1 MHRFAQAHSALGF
14 HETGDGAHQIVFGE
28 DLETGV
34 THFHEDGGI
43 FVAKDVGDA
52 LDGSGA
58 RHLRQRLAHH
68 FADDELA
75 EIFALQRHGQNLVF
89 VNRADGNVFLE
100 DGNLRNV
107 LVLHGFQRVE
117 YSLIRARDDQF
128 AHFAGLV
135 LGVDHF
141 AGGDFHGGFH
151 VTALA
156 HPLVVVNLAEIA
168 HSGVRQEGHDES
180 FLAEVFCE
188 LQRGGNA
195 ASAGASGKQAFQFH
209 QTPRDHEAL
218 FVVHL
223 DHVIADFQVHG
234 GGKKIFAD
242 AFDDVGLG
250 LHGLAALHENVVKR
264 AVGVAADDFDAG
276 VFVRQIFPDAAD
288 GAAGAHDANEVRDF
302 AFAVF
307 PDFRAGGA
315 VMRFRIHWIFV
326 LVGIVGIG
334 NFAREFFRDGVVTTR
349 IIRLDGGG
357 TNNHLR
363 AQRLKQIH
371 FFLGLLVG
379 DGENHLV
386 TAHGR
391 NQRETHS
398 RVPGSAFDDGAAGL
412 QQAFFLG
419 VVDHGDADAVF
430 HGAAGIDVVGL
441 DVNLRLQALIDA
453 IEAHQRRAAH
463 SVQNIVTFHSAI
475 NSSLQSRKFARAC
488 DSVYHARFKVPTRR
502 GCL

>member
-180 FLAEVFCE
+180 FLAEAFCE

-195 ASAGASGKQAFQFH
+195 ASAGASGEQAFQLH
-209 QTPRDHEAL
+209 QTPRDLEAL
-218 FVVHL
+218 FVIDL
-223 DHVIADFQVHG
+223 DHVVDDFQVHG
-234 GGKKIFAD
+234 GGEKIFAD
-242 AFDDVGLG
+242 AFDHVGLG
-250 LHGLAALHENVVKR
+250 LHGLATFDEIVVKR
-264 AVGVAADDFDAG
+264 AVRIDPNDLDLGIF
-276 VFVRQIFPDAAD
+276 FFQIFADAAD
-288 GAAGAHDANEVRDF
+288 CAARAHAANEVRDF

-315 VMRFRIHWIFV
+315 VMRFRIHGIFV

-334 NFAREFFRDGVVTTR
+334 NFAREFFRYGVVTTR
-349 IIRLDGGG
+349 IIRLDRSGA
-357 TNNHLR
+357 NDHFR

-379 DGENHLV
+379 DSENHLV
-386 TAHGR
+386 AAHGGDK
-391 NQRETHS
+391 RETHS
-398 RVPGSAFDDGAAGL
+398 RIPGSAFDDGAARL
-412 QQAFFLG
+412 EQAFFLG
-419 VVDHGDADAVF
+419 VIDHGDADAVL
-430 HGAAGIDVVGL
+430 HGAAGIDVIGL
-441 DVNLRLQALIDA
+441 DVNLRLQALTDA
-453 IEAHQRRAAH
+453 IEAHQRRAAD
-463 SVQNIVTFHSAI
+463 SLEYVVTFHALWSGQAARDKRARRLCH
-475 NSSLQSRKFARAC
+475 NLYSLACARA
-488 DSVYHARFKVPTRR
+488 A
-502 GCL
+502 

>member
-1 MHRFAQAHSALGF
+1 MHRSARSPSALGF
-14 HETGDGAHQIVFGE
+14 HEAGDGAHQIVFGE

-34 THFHEDGGI
+34 AHFHEDGGI
-43 FVAKDVGDA
+43 FVAEDVGDA
-52 LDGSGA
+52 LDRRGA
-58 RHLRQRLAHH
+58 RHLRQGLAHH
-68 FADDELA
+68 FAHDQFAQIL
-75 EIFALQRHGQNLVF
+75 ALQRHGQDLVF
-89 VNRADGNVFLE
+89 VDGADGNVFLE

-135 LGVDHF
+135 LGVHHF

-168 HSGVRQEGHDES
+168 HSGVRQERHDES

-195 ASAGASGKQAFQFH
+195 AAAGASGKQAFQFH
-209 QTPRDHEAL
+209 ETPRDYEAL
-218 FVVHL
+218 FVIDL
-223 DHVIADFQVHG
+223 DDVVADFQVHG
-234 GGKKIFAD
+234 GGEKIFAD
-242 AFDDVGLG
+242 AFDNVGLG
-250 LHGLAALHENVVKR
+250 LHGLATFHEIVVER
-264 AVGVAADDFDAG
+264 AVGVDADDFDAG
-276 VFVRQIFPDAAD
+276 IFFIQIFSDAAD
-288 GAAGAHDANEVRDF
+288 GAAGAHAANEVRDF

-334 NFAREFFRDGVVTTR
+334 NFAREFLRYGVVTTR

-363 AQRLKQIH
+363 AQRFEK
-371 FFLGLLVG
+371 
-379 DGENHLV
+379 
-386 TAHGR
+386 
-391 NQRETHS
+391 
-398 RVPGSAFDDGAAGL
+398 
-412 QQAFFLG
+412 
-419 VVDHGDADAVF
+419 VDF
-430 HGAAGIDVVGL
+430 
-441 DVNLRLQALIDA
+441 
-453 IEAHQRRAAH
+453 
-463 SVQNIVTFHSAI
+463 
-475 NSSLQSRKFARAC
+475 
-488 DSVYHARFKVPTRR
+488 
-502 GCL
+502 